1 MENNTSVIV
10 EMNSASKDYEKPNL
24 RIKIP
29 LIKDE
34 DINLIQTPALKRI
47 NPEKISMVCVICTYL
62 MVCTPYVSRLL
73 C

>member
-1 MENNTSVIV
+1 MENNTPVIV

-34 DINLIQTPALKRI
+34 DIDLIQTPALKRI
-47 NPEKISMVCVICTYL
+47 NPEKISIVCIICTYL
-62 MVCTPYVSRLL
+62 VCSPYVSRLL